1 MVHVVAFLKRN
12 LYSCNQQIRNQ
23 AYMLYIYI
31 RSILE
36 YASTVWEPYTKSS
49 TEKLEAIQRCA
60 ARFVVSDYDYSSSIS
75 NILNQLDWPSLAI
88 RRQVSRL
95 VMFYKI
101 VHQYVAL
108 ELPNKIV
115 LFNTITRGHNM
126 KYRTPFY
133 RVDVYK
139 NSFYPVTIRLWN
151 TLPKDII
158 YSNSL
163 RQFHTSINFYLA
175 NQSNLPIVS

>member
-1 MVHVVAFLKRN
+1 M
-12 LYSCNQQIRNQ
+12 I
-23 AYMLYIYI
+23 
-31 RSILE
+31 
-36 YASTVWEPYTKSS
+36 
-49 TEKLEAIQRCA
+49 
-60 ARFVVSDYDYSSSIS
+60 YDYSSSIS
-75 NILNQLDWPSLAI
+75 SILNQLDWPSLAI

-101 VHQYVAL
+101 VNQYVTL
-108 ELPNKIV
+108 ELPNEIV

-126 KYRTPFY
+126 KYRTPFC

-151 TLPKDII
+151 TLPEDII

-163 RQFHTSINFYLA
+163 RQFRTSVNFYLT
-175 NQSNLPIVS
+175 NQSNLPIIN